1 MLSVIE
7 GHFPG
12 GTSVNTLAQFAQ
24 GYNTG
29 KREGEQFR
37 AYDHGPSENLRRY
50 GISRPPS
57 YNLSL
62 VTAPVYLF
70 WGPGDLLAT
79 GHRVAVKTAG
89 ELAVICED

>member
-1 MLSVIE
+1 MYKKFILPSGV
-7 GHFPG
+7 
-12 GTSVNTLAQFAQ
+12 
-24 GYNTG
+24 G

-50 GISRPPS
+50 GIFRPPS

-70 WGPGDLLAT
+70 WGPGDLLASPKVSLKSQS
-79 GHRVAVKTAG
+79 R
-89 ELAVICED
+89 